1 MLNINKEN
9 YIKFEPSKRPLYNN
23 LNQDNMYLFKGDQ
36 LMVKK
41 EEEKY
46 VIPSKAALENSELEV
61 RHLQCL
67 GAYNGLNCFCGEVDS
82 LIDEENY
89 TFVDLRTYS
98 RQLTEDTF
106 LVSAKARLLL
116 DYTRANEK
124 CGVCGSPTMIK
135 EEGEDRA
142 IYCTNCDNIVWPKTA
157 PAIIVAV
164 TKGDKLLLAHN
175 KMFPEGMY
183 SVLAGFVEMGE
194 TFEDCVRREVL
205 EETGIKVHNI
215 KYFGSQPWPFPNS
228 MMIGFT
234 AEYLEGEINVD
245 NDEITHAKW
254 FSKEEI
260 PGLYRKSISISTEL
274 IEWFLK
280 SVHQ

>member
-1 MLNINKEN
+1 MLKIKNDN
-9 YIKFEPSKRPLYNN
+9 YIKFEPSKHPLY
-23 LNQDNMYLFKGDQ
+23 DNENKDYMYLFRDDK

-41 EEEKY
+41 EGNKY
-46 VIPSKAALENSELEV
+46 IIPNKKSVDKVGLKIK
-61 RHLQCL
+61 HFQCL
-67 GAYNGLNCFCGEVDS
+67 GAYNRLNCFCGQIDE
-82 LIDEENY
+82 LIDEKDYE
-89 TFVDLRTYS
+89 FIDLRTYS
-98 RQLTEDTF
+98 REISQDDF

-116 DYTRANEK
+116 DYARANEK
-124 CGVCGSPTMIK
+124 CGVCGSPTKLK
-135 EEGEDRA
+135 EEEEDRA
-142 IYCTNCDNIVWPKTA
+142 IICTKCRNMVWPKTA

-175 KMFPEGMY
+175 RMFKDGMY

-194 TFEDCVRREVL
+194 TFEDCVRREVY
-205 EETGIKVHNI
+205 EETGIKVTNI

-234 AEYLEGEINVD
+234 AEYLEGEIDVD
-245 NDEITHAKW
+245 NDEIIHAKW

-260 PGLYRKSISISTEL
+260 PGVYNKSISISTDL

-280 SVHQ
+280 REAN

>member
-1 MLNINKEN
+1 MEKEN
-9 YIKFEPSKRPLYNN
+9 YINFEPSKRPLYNN
-23 LNQDNMYLFKGDQ
+23 FNKDNMYLFKEDK
-36 LMVKK
+36 LMVKL

-46 VIPSKAALENSELEV
+46 IIPSKKEV
-61 RHLQCL
+61 EDSDIKVRYLQCL
-67 GAYNGLNCFCGEVDS
+67 GAYNGLNCYCGEVKE
-82 LIDEENY
+82 LIDEKNY
-89 TFVDLRTYS
+89 DFVDLRTYS
-98 RQLTEDTF
+98 QQLTEEHF

-116 DYTRANEK
+116 DHNRANEK
-124 CGVCGSPTMIK
+124 CGICGSPTIAK
-135 EEGEDRA
+135 DEGEDRA

-164 TKGDKLLLAHN
+164 TKGDKLLLGHN
-175 KMFPEGMY
+175 RRYPKGRY

-234 AEYLEGEINVD
+234 AEYLSGEINVD

-254 FSKEEI
+254 FTKEEI
-260 PGLYRKSISISTEL
+260 PGLYRRSISISTQL

-280 SVHQ
+280 ER

>member
-1 MLNINKEN
+1 MLNVNKEN
-9 YIKFEPSKRPLYNN
+9 YINFEPSKRPLYNN
-23 LNQDNMYLFKGDQ
+23 LNQDNMYLFKNDK
-36 LMVKK
+36 LMVKVG
-41 EEEKY
+41 EDKY
-46 VIPSKAALENSELEV
+46 IIPSKEELEDSNIEV

-67 GAYNGLNCFCGEVDS
+67 GAYNGLNCYCGEVED
-82 LIDEENY
+82 LIDEKDY
-89 TFVDLRTYS
+89 VFVDLRTYS
-98 RQLTEDTF
+98 RHLTEENF

-116 DYTRANEK
+116 DHNRANEK
-124 CGVCGSPTMIK
+124 CGVCGSPTIIK

-142 IYCTNCDNIVWPKTA
+142 IYCTNCDNVVWPKTA

-175 KMFPEGMY
+175 KMFPKGMY
-183 SVLAGFVEMGE
+183 SVIAGFVEMGE
-194 TFEDCVRREVL
+194 TFEDCVRREVF

-234 AEYLEGEINVD
+234 AEYLEGEIKVD
-245 NDEITHAKW
+245 NYEITHAKW

-260 PGLYRKSISISTEL
+260 PGIYRRSISISTQL
-274 IEWFLK
+274 IDWFLK
-280 SVHQ
+280 SEVY